1 MIVMGD
7 KIVTAGAIVQLVFTT
22 RLATENDYKTTSIK
36 PISPGESSSDDSDI
50 EEDDVDILIG
60 RKKSHND
67 GEPVPI
73 PLTHAPYFPLVLT
86 YPPSNLT
93 DPRNTSLAGGLSSQ
107 TAEQIESLSIQ
118 R

>member
-1 MIVMGD
+1 MIVTGD

-22 RLATENDYKTTSIK
+22 RLATENDYKTTPVK
-36 PISPGESSSDDSDI
+36 PVSPGESSSDDSDI

-73 PLTHAPYFPLVLT
+73 PLAHAPYFPLVAS
-86 YPPSNLT
+86 PPSLTLINRSTNLV
-93 DPRNTSLAGGLSSQ
+93 GGHS
-107 TAEQIESLSIQ
+107 
-118 R
+118 

>member
-1 MIVMGD
+1 MIVTGD

-22 RLATENDYKTTSIK
+22 RLATENDYKTTPVK
-36 PISPGESSSDDSDI
+36 PVSPGESSSDDSDI

-86 YPPSNLT
+86 YPTSNLT
-93 DPRNTSLAGGLSSQ
+93 DPGTQASLVGFP
-107 TAEQIESLSIQ
+107 